1 VADWSWCSPPE
12 PVVRRSIPR
21 GGGGCL
27 FFTTSMGVFSEINK
41 YQRKNV
47 ELRFLQTWNRLS
59 NIYEVHLVNVVELP
73 LEKDTLSLVAN

>member
-1 VADWSWCSPPE
+1 M
-12 PVVRRSIPR
+12 R
-21 GGGGCL
+21 
-27 FFTTSMGVFSEINK
+27 VFSEINK